1 MLIELQ
7 LRDFR
12 NHHQLRLEL
21 GQVTALIGP
30 NGSGKTNILETI
42 HYLALAR
49 SFRTHQDHEAINFLT
64 DQASIKGQLSNVTEL
79 MVALV
84 REGKVRKQVNIN
96 GVGRRPY
103 QLIGQLA
110 VVSFLPESLLM
121 ISGSPQLRRQ
131 WLDLL
136 LIQIDPD
143 YARSLVKLQKLL
155 RQKNRLLKVLNQADE
170 YSQVADSELET
181 WNQQLAEVMAPI
193 VVARLELL
201 RSVQSRLTES
211 YNQIAEGQEQLEL
224 RYLSGCLSQSEGAR
238 LAQADPSQ
246 QPTETEYWQQILST
260 RFTQSKSREIRAG
273 LTLYGPQRDDWQ
285 ILIGGQPFE
294 QVGSRGE
301 TRSLILAL
309 KSIEAEVIAT
319 QVNPVSLVFLLDDV
333 YSELDQSRRAAL
345 ERIIGQHQAIITTT
359 DLEHLAPELQR
370 LASCYRVETDSKL
383 NKLTIEKLKTENLG
397 GTKTSPTEPPVESL

>member
-1 MLIELQ
+1 MLSELQ
-7 LRDFR
+7 LRNFR
-12 NHHQLRLEL
+12 NHLTLTLEL
-21 GQVTALIGP
+21 GQVTALIGL
-30 NGSGKTNILETI
+30 NGSGKTNILEAI

-49 SFRTHQDHEAINFLT
+49 SFRTHQDHEAINFAA
-64 DQASIKGQLSNVTEL
+64 DQASVRGQLSNVTEL

-136 LIQIDPD
+136 LIQIDPE

-155 RQKNRLLKVLNQADE
+155 RQKNRLLKLMNQADE
-170 YSQVADSELET
+170 PSLSADSELET
-181 WNQQLAEVMAPI
+181 WNQQLVEVMAPI
-193 VVARLELL
+193 VMARLKLL
-201 RSVQSRLTES
+201 CLVQSRLTES
-211 YNQIAEGQEQLEL
+211 YNQIAEGQDRLEL

-246 QPTETEYWQQILST
+246 QSTETDYWQEILST
-260 RFTQSKSREIRAG
+260 RFTQAKSREIRAG

-309 KSIEAEVIAT
+309 KAIEAEIIAT
-319 QVNPVSLVFLLDDV
+319 QVNPVSLIFLLDDV
-333 YSELDQSRRAAL
+333 YSELDQTRRAAL

-359 DLEHLAPELQR
+359 DLEHLAPEFQA
-370 LASCYRVETDSKL
+370 LALCYKVSPDSKL
-383 NKLTIEKLKTENLG
+383 ERIGLK
-397 GTKTSPTEPPVESL
+397 VEAK